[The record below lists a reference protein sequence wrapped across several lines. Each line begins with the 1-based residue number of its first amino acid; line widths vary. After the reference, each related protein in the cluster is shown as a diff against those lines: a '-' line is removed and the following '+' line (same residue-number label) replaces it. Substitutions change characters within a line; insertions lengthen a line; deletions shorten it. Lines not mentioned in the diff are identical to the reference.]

1 MKKVSPYVVIALS
14 FLSIIVIGTI
24 LLWLPISQQE
34 EGSLSFVNALFI
46 STSAVTITGLS
57 PVTSLAATLSIFGKI
72 VLAILIQIGGL
83 SVVTLSVFIMYLIG
97 AKIGITNRILIKESF
112 NQNSLSGMVK
122 LVIRIVVFTL
132 IIESTG
138 FIFNLFVF
146 LKDYE
151 VIDAIGISAFHAI
164 AAFNNSGFDII
175 GSSNLIGYNG
185 NVMLNMNTTLLIMIG
200 GIGFVVINDIIEK
213 KSYKKLMIHS
223 KIVLIMNAILWVSG
237 TLMFKVSQ
245 IHSMQK
251 YTWLEAFFLSVT
263 ARTAGFTTINL
274 STLSALSTLILLIL
288 MFIGASPASTG
299 GGVKTTTI
307 YTLFKGASSYA
318 RGTQP
323 LTHERLIS
331 DETRHKA
338 SVLLTTALGIIALS
352 TVSLLTLENISLDLA
367 LFETV
372 SAFSNTGLSMS
383 LTPTLRSGSKLL
395 LCLVMFMG
403 RVGPLTII
411 SLLNQKWHKKDLNH
425 IEYIEEKMMIG

>member
-1 MKKVSPYVVIALS
+1 
-14 FLSIIVIGTI
+14 
-24 LLWLPISQQE
+24 
-34 EGSLSFVNALFI
+34 
-46 STSAVTITGLS
+46 
-57 PVTSLAATLSIFGKI
+57 
-72 VLAILIQIGGL
+72 
-83 SVVTLSVFIMYLIG
+83 
-97 AKIGITNRILIKESF
+97 
-112 NQNSLSGMVK
+112 
-122 LVIRIVVFTL
+122 
-132 IIESTG
+132 
-138 FIFNLFVF
+138 
-146 LKDYE
+146 
-151 VIDAIGISAFHAI
+151 
-164 AAFNNSGFDII
+164 
-175 GSSNLIGYNG
+175 
-185 NVMLNMNTTLLIMIG
+185 
-200 GIGFVVINDIIEK
+200 
-213 KSYKKLMIHS
+213 
-223 KIVLIMNAILWVSG
+223 
-237 TLMFKVSQ
+237 MFKVSQ

-352 TVSLLTLENISLDLA
+352 TISLLALENIRLDVA